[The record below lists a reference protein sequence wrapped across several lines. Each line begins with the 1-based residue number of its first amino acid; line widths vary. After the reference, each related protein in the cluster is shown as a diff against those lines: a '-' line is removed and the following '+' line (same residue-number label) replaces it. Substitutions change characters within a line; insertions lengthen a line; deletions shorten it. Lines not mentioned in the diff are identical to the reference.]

1 MKKIIY
7 FMLVITLVLL
17 SGCESSNH
25 SNTNS
30 SLEAE
35 SSQRDVRYAAVNVSY
50 EVYNTAKEL
59 VDVSKV
65 VVSGKVTG
73 FTFVAV
79 NRNNYEIATDET
91 AQKDKEIF
99 TIYTVE
105 VTTPYKYVN
114 DDVPEKLNLWIEGGF
129 EDMFVEEQLE
139 ALGGSGT
146 ITIAFNRPD
155 IEIGKT
161 YLFSLLTENGV
172 DMYVINSD
180 QSIISLDNLQNKDR
194 LNLFTVQDIIDCFN

>member
-73 FTFVAV
+73 FTFVA
-79 NRNNYEIATDET
+79 
-91 AQKDKEIF
+91 
-99 TIYTVE
+99 
-105 VTTPYKYVN
+105 
-114 DDVPEKLNLWIEGGF
+114 
-129 EDMFVEEQLE
+129 
-139 ALGGSGT
+139 
-146 ITIAFNRPD
+146 
-155 IEIGKT
+155 
-161 YLFSLLTENGV
+161 
-172 DMYVINSD
+172 
-180 QSIISLDNLQNKDR
+180 
-194 LNLFTVQDIIDCFN
+194 

>member
-99 TIYTVE
+99 TIYTME

-146 ITIAFNRPD
+146 ITIAFNRPE

-194 LNLFTVQDIIDCFN
+194 LNLFTVQDIIDCFD

>member
-114 DDVPEKLNLWIEGGF
+114 DDVPEKLNLWIEDDF
-129 EDMFVEEQLE
+129 KHMFVEEQLE

-146 ITIAFNRPD
+146 ITIAFNRPE

-194 LNLFTVQDIIDCFN
+194 LNLFTVQDIIDCFD